1 MATDTT
7 RGTHTPGPWGYV
19 HHKGLDQHLVGP
31 TGENVAIIEDRH
43 GNAEA
48 NARLIASAPTLLAAA
63 KSMHDEFGLNHDE
76 VCDSDCHMC
85 SALDETAAAIDAAT
99 GGQS

>member
-1 MATDTT
+1 
-7 RGTHTPGPWGYV
+7 V

-48 NARLIASAPTLLAAA
+48 NARLIASAPALLAAVEA
-63 KSMHDEFGLNHDE
+63 LIITNAAITSEIETDEIDRAHDLGR
-76 VCDSDCHMC
+76 
-85 SALDETAAAIDAAT
+85 AAIDAAT